1 MSDVSVSP
9 HGDDF
14 SQAPRASEETET
26 QIAPLPRISIQAF
39 CETEEFAGMIEEAAA
54 DRRLT
59 RTVTKTQMGGMT
71 AALEAFRDKPTPN
84 LLVIETSGA
93 RELLFRQLESLAA
106 FCDSDTKLVVI
117 GNENDIKLYRD
128 LLKLGVSDYIV
139 KPFGILT
146 FIRQLSSLYSGEV
159 AQGLGRTIGVVGA
172 KGGVGAS
179 TIAHNLGWAI
189 TRSLKTQGI
198 IVDLDLPFGTT
209 ALDFNQDP
217 PQGVADAIYSPDR
230 IDETFIDRLMVKC
243 SDRLS
248 ILSAPAT
255 LDRLYDLPETAI
267 DATIDILRSTTPVII
282 LDIPHQWMAWTRH
295 VMTAMDEL
303 VIVTAPDLANL
314 RNARNLI
321 QTLKT
326 LRRNDHPPHVIL
338 NTVGLPKRPEISP
351 VEFAK
356 TLDAGPLIVSP
367 FDAKL
372 FGSATNNGQMVEEI
386 DPSAQIVSLLSS
398 LGYQLM
404 GRTPPSVVKTGP
416 IGAMLARLGLKK
428 TSLAQN
434 A

>member
-1 MSDVSVSP
+1 MSDVIASQQR
-9 HGDDF
+9 DDF
-14 SQAPRASEETET
+14 SQIPRTAEETET

-39 CETEEFAGMIEEAAA
+39 CETQEFAELIEEAAA
-54 DRRLT
+54 DRRLS
-59 RTVTKTQMGGMT
+59 RTVTKTQMGGIT

-117 GNENDIKLYRD
+117 GYENDIKLYRD

-139 KPFGILT
+139 KPFGVLP
-146 FIRQLSSLYSGEV
+146 FIWQLSSLYSGEV
-159 AQGLGRTIGVVGA
+159 TQSLGRTIGVVGA

-179 TIAHNLGWAI
+179 TIAHNLAWLI
-189 TRSLKTQGI
+189 TRSLKTQGV

-217 PQGVADAIYSPDR
+217 PQGIADAIYSPDR

-243 SDRLS
+243 SDTLS

-255 LDRLYDLPETAI
+255 LDRLYDLPETAV
-267 DATIDILRSTTPVII
+267 DATIDLLRATTPVII
-282 LDIPHQWMAWTRH
+282 LDIPHQWTAWTRH
-295 VMTAMDEL
+295 VMATMDEL

-314 RNARNLI
+314 RNVKILI
-321 QTLKT
+321 KTLKSM
-326 LRRNDHPPHVIL
+326 RRNDHPPHVIL

-351 VEFAK
+351 AEFAK
-356 TLDAGPLIVSP
+356 TLDAGPLVVSP

-372 FGSATNNGQMVEEI
+372 FGSAANNGQMLDEI
-386 DPSAQIVSLLSS
+386 DPSAQVVSLLSS

-404 GRTPPSVVKTGP
+404 GRVSPSSVKTGP

-428 TSLAQN
+428 AS
-434 A
+434 

>member
-1 MSDVSVSP
+1 MSDVIASQQR
-9 HGDDF
+9 DDF
-14 SQAPRASEETET
+14 SQIPRTAEETET

-39 CETEEFAGMIEEAAA
+39 CETQEFAELIEEAAA
-54 DRRLT
+54 DRRLS
-59 RTVTKTQMGGMT
+59 RTVTKTQMGGIT

-106 FCDSDTKLVVI
+106 FCDNDTKLVVI
-117 GNENDIKLYRD
+117 GYENDIKLYRD

-146 FIRQLSSLYSGEV
+146 FIWQLSSLYSGEV
-159 AQGLGRTIGVVGA
+159 TQSLGRTIGVVGA

-179 TIAHNLGWAI
+179 TIAHNLAWLI
-189 TRSLKTQGI
+189 TRSLKTQGV

-217 PQGVADAIYSPDR
+217 SQGIADAIYSPDR

-243 SDRLS
+243 SDTLS

-255 LDRLYDLPETAI
+255 LDRLYDLPETAV
-267 DATIDILRSTTPVII
+267 DATIDLLRATTPVII
-282 LDIPHQWMAWTRH
+282 LDIPHQWTAWTRH
-295 VMTAMDEL
+295 VMATMDEL

-314 RNARNLI
+314 RNVKILI
-321 QTLKT
+321 KTLKSM
-326 LRRNDHPPHVIL
+326 RRNDHPPHVIL

-351 VEFAK
+351 AEFAK
-356 TLDAGPLIVSP
+356 TLDAGPLVVSP

-372 FGSATNNGQMVEEI
+372 FGSAANNGQMLDEI
-386 DPSAQIVSLLSS
+386 DPSAQVVSLLSS

-404 GRTPPSVVKTGP
+404 GRVSPSSVKTGP

-428 TSLAQN
+428 AS
-434 A
+434 

>member
-1 MSDVSVSP
+1 MSDVIASQQR
-9 HGDDF
+9 DDF
-14 SQAPRASEETET
+14 SQIPRTAEETET

-39 CETEEFAGMIEEAAA
+39 CETQEFAELIEEAAA
-54 DRRLT
+54 DRRLS
-59 RTVTKTQMGGMT
+59 RTVTKTQMGGIT

-106 FCDSDTKLVVI
+106 FCDNDTKLVVI
-117 GNENDIKLYRD
+117 GYENDIKLYRD

-146 FIRQLSSLYSGEV
+146 FIWQLSSLYSGEV
-159 AQGLGRTIGVVGA
+159 TQSLGRTIGVVGA

-179 TIAHNLGWAI
+179 TIAHNLAWLI
-189 TRSLKTQGI
+189 TRSLKTQGV

-217 PQGVADAIYSPDR
+217 PQGIADAIYSPDR

-243 SDRLS
+243 SDTLS

-255 LDRLYDLPETAI
+255 LDRLYDLPETAV
-267 DATIDILRSTTPVII
+267 DATIDLLRATTPVII
-282 LDIPHQWMAWTRH
+282 LDIPHQWTAWTRH
-295 VMTAMDEL
+295 VMATMDEL

-314 RNARNLI
+314 RNVKILI
-321 QTLKT
+321 KTLKSM
-326 LRRNDHPPHVIL
+326 RRNDHPPHVIL

-351 VEFAK
+351 AEFAK
-356 TLDAGPLIVSP
+356 TLDAGPLVVSP

-372 FGSATNNGQMVEEI
+372 FGSAANNGQMLDEI
-386 DPSAQIVSLLSS
+386 DPSAQVVSLLSS

-404 GRTPPSVVKTGP
+404 GRVSPSSVKTGP

-428 TSLAQN
+428 AS
-434 A
+434 